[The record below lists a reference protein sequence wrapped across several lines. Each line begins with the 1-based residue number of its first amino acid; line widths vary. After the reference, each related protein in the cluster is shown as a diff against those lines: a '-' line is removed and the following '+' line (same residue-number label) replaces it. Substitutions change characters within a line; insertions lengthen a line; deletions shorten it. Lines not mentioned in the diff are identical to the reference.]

1 MTKKAQFSPHIYS
14 DWAELFKGLTDKQR
28 SDVLMG
34 ITLYP
39 NYEPENNPIWAF
51 IKLQIDKEFQAF
63 NERCEKNQEIAN
75 ARWNK
80 DENTNECERIRTNTK
95 KCERMPITETG
106 IITETRTEHKQ
117 EHYGELGYVRLTD
130 EQYTTLKQKYS
141 DLDAAIEVL
150 DTWLGTTGSKHRNK
164 NHYAYFKQNSWVWER
179 VAENHPKESQK
190 IEYALPK
197 ETTKEEIHKMVEAR
211 KREDEETKQRA
222 AEAQRRSDFIKSK
235 GYASVVSLISAG
247 KDVYDRVMAE
257 YRQAQGF

>member
-1 MTKKAQFSPHIYS
+1 MRDSIVIYRSLREATKQLDLETRAKVYDAVMDYAF
-14 DWAELFKGLTDKQR
+14 DGT
-28 SDVLMG
+28 
-34 ITLYP
+34 
-39 NYEPENNPIWAF
+39 EP
-51 IKLQIDKEFQAF
+51 D
-63 NERCEKNQEIAN
+63 
-75 ARWNK
+75 
-80 DENTNECERIRTNTK
+80 
-95 KCERMPITETG
+95 ETG
-106 IITETRTEHKQ
+106 IVQAMFLMIKPIIDLNNQRYENGCKGGRPKNQTETKTKPKNNQNETNAKPNDNVNDNVNVN
-117 EHYGELGYVRLTD
+117 EKESVKEKVSKFGELGFVRLTD

-197 ETTKEEIHKMVEAR
+197 TTTKEEIRQIVEQN
-211 KREDEETKQRA
+211 KREAEENKKRA
-222 AEAQRRSDFIKSK
+222 EEAQKRSDFIKSK